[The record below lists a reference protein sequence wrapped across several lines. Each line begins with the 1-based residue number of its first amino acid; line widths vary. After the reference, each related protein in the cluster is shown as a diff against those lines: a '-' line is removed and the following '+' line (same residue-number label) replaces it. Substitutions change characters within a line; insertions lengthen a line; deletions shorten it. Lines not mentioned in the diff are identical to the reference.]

1 MMRSMPRLPFAFSIL
16 FLSACPPDDIIFP
29 EDTGDTGSES
39 SSGGFSSS
47 SGGVDGSTTTPAATT
62 GDDTD
67 AGTAGLSGGIGFDC
81 LTIPQVASTRDG
93 LATHCDQHPWT
104 DASPSSLVS
113 CQDVVLAMLATPACE
128 ALDWCDYIDCAKA
141 MANAPC
147 GEPPKACAEL
157 VACLGV

>member
-39 SSGGFSSS
+39 SSG
-47 SGGVDGSTTTPAATT
+47 
-62 GDDTD
+62 DTD